1 MTLEIDFMTKNST
14 SRLNQLFGPLVWWE
28 LVRLARKGD
37 MHRARTLLLYSLF
50 LATVLFA
57 FWWSFPASPISMFFG
72 PAGFAGKFVDNLA
85 LVLLEAQLLLVFAIT
100 PAYAAAAIAEEK
112 DRRTLALLLTTELTD
127 REIVWGKAVARVLF
141 VLMAVAAGI
150 PVLALTLLFGG
161 VSMEFLLAGYALTT
175 GTVILCAAIGV
186 SAACHAPDSRGALI
200 RAYSY
205 AAAIVAGVLIPPL
218 VLLSPFAMLV
228 YHSLEMT
235 SGVLRALFGFAYPI
249 GQTLIACAIMVEATR
264 NLRRAG
270 PAVDPPQPTAY
281 PEPPRGRAVLMMPII
296 LDHAPEPLPPV
307 DDADPVLWKE
317 RQSWRTPSPILG
329 RTARLLGAVFT
340 IAAVTLFAI
349 GGFRLIQRAIH
360 ALDPLEA
367 EKLLSRGPQPPDPA
381 GSMLIAAGVFASGL
395 YLVPLAVGVTG
406 CIARERFRQTL
417 DMLLAT
423 PLSRWHMLR
432 SKVKAHTERG
442 LAFAGGA
449 AAALGAGFGADGGAW
464 FGLAALVAYAT
475 GVGMVLGLSTW
486 LSVRCATPVRAFRL
500 CMPAVVAVVSLPVLV
515 WYLTQ
520 WEDTTRSV
528 EALAWTAGAFALVG
542 VLFWWRAGVEL
553 ERGE

>member
-1 MTLEIDFMTKNST
+1 
-14 SRLNQLFGPLVWWE
+14 
-28 LVRLARKGD
+28 
-37 MHRARTLLLYSLF
+37 MHRARTLLLYSLL
-50 LATVLFA
+50 LAIVLFA
-57 FWWSFPASPISMFFG
+57 FWWSFPASPISMFLG
-72 PAGFAGKFVDNLA
+72 PAESIHARDVSKFAGILA
-85 LVLLEAQLLLVFAIT
+85 LALLESQLLLVVAIT

-112 DRRTLALLLTTELTD
+112 DRRTLPLLLTTELTD
-127 REIVWGKAVARVLF
+127 GEIVWGKALARVLF
-141 VLMAVAAGI
+141 VLTAVATGI

-161 VSMEFLLAGYALTT
+161 VDLEFLLAGYALTT

-200 RAYSY
+200 RAYSQC
-205 AAAIVAGVLIPPL
+205 AAIVAGVLIPPL

-228 YHSLEMT
+228 YHGLEVR
-235 SGVLRALFGFAYPI
+235 SGVMRALFGFGYPV
-249 GQTLIACAIMVEATR
+249 GQTVIACAIMVEATR

-270 PAVDPPQPTAY
+270 PAVEPPQPTAY
-281 PEPPRGRAVLMMPII
+281 PEPPRGRAVLMVPFI

-317 RQSWRTPSPILG
+317 RQSWRTPLPILG
-329 RTARLLGAVFT
+329 RSARILGAVFT
-340 IAAVTLFAI
+340 IVTVTLFAI
-349 GGFRLIQRAIH
+349 GGFLLIQRVSH
-360 ALDPLEA
+360 ALDPTEA
-367 EKLLSRGPQPPDPA
+367 EKLLRRGPQPPDPA
-381 GSMLIAAGVFASGL
+381 GSMLVAAGVFASGL
-395 YLVPLAVGVTG
+395 YLVPLAVGVAG
-406 CIARERFRQTL
+406 CIAGERSRQTL
-417 DMLLAT
+417 ESLLAT
-423 PLSRWHMLR
+423 SLSRWRMLW
-432 SKVKAHTERG
+432 SKVRAHTERG

-464 FGLAALVAYAT
+464 FGLAALVAYAA
-475 GVGMVLGLSTW
+475 GVGMVLGLATW

-528 EALAWTAGAFALVG
+528 EALAWTAGAFAVLG
-542 VLFWWRAGVEL
+542 VLFWLRAGVEL